1 MRELRG
7 DKVGGRPLIPS
18 TSICRRLK
26 HAGRN
31 SAPEQIDRQK
41 DAMRKKS
48 KGRKTKAKSPT
59 FGGADNDGGG
69 QPQQQREQQGCGQ
82 EQTIMSFF

>member
-1 MRELRG
+1 
-7 DKVGGRPLIPS
+7 
-18 TSICRRLK
+18 
-26 HAGRN
+26 
-31 SAPEQIDRQK
+31 
-41 DAMRKKS
+41 MRKKS